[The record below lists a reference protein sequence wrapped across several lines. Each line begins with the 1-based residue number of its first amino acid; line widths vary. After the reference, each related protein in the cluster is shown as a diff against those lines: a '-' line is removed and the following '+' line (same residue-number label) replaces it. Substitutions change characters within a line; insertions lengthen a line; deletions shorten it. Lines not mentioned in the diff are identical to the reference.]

1 METGHLYNFGPFQID
16 SAKRLL
22 QRDRRQIPLPAKAF
36 DALLLLVRN
45 RDRLV
50 EKDELMRDL
59 WPNTTVEENN
69 LSQSIS
75 AIRKALGDTA
85 QEHHYIETVPGWG
98 YRFAAE
104 VRVLSGDEMET
115 PVVTSQIPPDP
126 KGWPHGKF
134 LGAGI
139 VAVLVVLLAMTWVQ
153 KKSSARREVSATAPS
168 GNTTLAPSRRSVA
181 ILGFQNL
188 SANKNEDAWLS
199 TALSEMLLSLI
210 HI

>member
-1 METGHLYNFGPFQID
+1 METRHLYNFGPFQID

-36 DALLLLVRN
+36 EALLLLVRN

-59 WPNTTVEENN
+59 WPDITVEENN

-98 YRFAAE
+98 Y
-104 VRVLSGDEMET
+104 
-115 PVVTSQIPPDP
+115 
-126 KGWPHGKF
+126 
-134 LGAGI
+134 
-139 VAVLVVLLAMTWVQ
+139 
-153 KKSSARREVSATAPS
+153 
-168 GNTTLAPSRRSVA
+168 
-181 ILGFQNL
+181 
-188 SANKNEDAWLS
+188 
-199 TALSEMLLSLI
+199 
-210 HI
+210 